1 MKKIDQL
8 QLYNQVEL
16 IRQHIFSLTKGEV
29 EEISLTVETGDRF
42 NYKIS
47 FFFGR
52 DFEFEGPD
60 LNSIFDRIKKG
71 I

>member
-1 MKKIDQL
+1 MMRLDQL

-16 IRQHIFSLTKGEV
+16 IRQHVFSLTKGEV

-60 LNSIFDRIKKG
+60 LEYIFLRKKRTL
-71 I
+71 

>member
-8 QLYNQVEL
+8 QLYNQVEI

-60 LNSIFDRIKKG
+60 LEYIFSRIE
-71 I
+71 ITL